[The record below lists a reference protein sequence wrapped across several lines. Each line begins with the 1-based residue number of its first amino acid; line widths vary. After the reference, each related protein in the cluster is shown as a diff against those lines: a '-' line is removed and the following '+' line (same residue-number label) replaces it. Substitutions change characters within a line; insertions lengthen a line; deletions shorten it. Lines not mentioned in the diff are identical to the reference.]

1 MECDYTLS
9 SISNSGSFMNY
20 PMINKKQILLD
31 WINTI
36 NEPTCL
42 LVSNLN
48 DLKDGKVFVEILKH
62 YLYMYNNKQLLYE
75 FFSND
80 INSSHPEQKIK
91 LVLEILVKI
100 SEGDERIILNKFYKI
115 IPRIFKDEE
124 MLLEFVSVLR
134 EIYEKNLTL
143 NPDDLANSKCRQ
155 EEVNEENNQNM
166 YIEDLQNEKDLINS
180 KNLKSNQSQEHLEK
194 YNASNNYCNYVN
206 QINLLNTI
214 NSNNSS
220 RPNNKNY
227 CSNKQYNFNKEF
239 ISTQNKGNQ
248 NKKCTNE
255 NVPAQQSTINEPFQQ
270 EFEIDQT
277 NYDNSMQ
284 NHHMAFPFTSQGS
297 TITSNYHTQTTNGK
311 NNLFTSPFECNN
323 QARTM
328 DTPKNYQEMSPQFQ
342 ILSTNK
348 KEEPAMQ
355 ITHSNN
361 LSISPSK
368 QQSFKPMKRKTSY
381 TTNNSN
387 TNISFTTSN
396 NDNSFCFMNDASKT
410 YSKKKKAIINMTRG
424 IIYINNKMCTIDYS
438 MFKLKYA
445 KFLKPTDPIIE
456 INYNNIKKYNVLSKI
471 DDLEKK
477 PKKQNENND
486 IYPPTPSKKPSMIR
500 KEIRLTTEKKKMQSQ
515 IHQLSQ
521 PYTSSNLQE
530 ASEDGVNIGI
540 KSRIYYWLID
550 LGIIKEKMI
559 SINNLP
565 NICINGVLFCDL
577 VNRCEGRVEKIK
589 GIIRK
594 TTTKS
599 QIQVNINK
607 VLEFLRSIEKFSSK
621 YLWSGNDIAKGNREV
636 IWGLLDD
643 LCYFYAKQKTFNNN
657 THSTNTSFRRSKSK
671 PQFKSSKTSN
681 SFSVKNNQSKQKETE
696 TFFDESINSY
706 TNNFGNITTNTNR
719 DFNISN
725 ISNVNN
731 NTSKKHSVFFN
742 STNPNQNI
750 INHITHQEES
760 EMFTISNYKTKPI
773 KHKDSYSKTPQN
785 IIIKRIPKPKNQ
797 GMNKRIQSVD
807 KIKSAKNISKDMN
820 YSNFLTNRHKG
831 TYSNQMTSGNSTKSF
846 IIF

>member
-9 SISNSGSFMNY
+9 SISNSGSLMNY
-20 PMINKKQILLD
+20 PIINKKQILLD
-31 WINTI
+31 WVNTI

-42 LVSNLN
+42 LVSSLN

-62 YLYMYNNKQLLYE
+62 YLYMNSNKQLLYE

-80 INSSHPEQKIK
+80 INSSHPEQKLK
-91 LVLEILVKI
+91 LVLDILTKI
-100 SEGDERIILNKFYKI
+100 SEGDEKIILNKFYKI

-124 MLLEFVSVLR
+124 ILLEFLSVLR
-134 EIYEKNLTL
+134 EIYDKNLTL
-143 NPDDLANSKCRQ
+143 IPDDLANSKYRQ
-155 EEVNEENNQNM
+155 VEINEENNNQDM
-166 YIEDLQNEKDLINS
+166 YIEDLQNEKDLTNS
-180 KNLKSNQSQEHLEK
+180 KGVNSSQPQELLEK

-206 QINLLNTI
+206 QINVLNTI

-220 RPNNKNY
+220 RLINKNY
-227 CSNKQYNFNKEF
+227 CSNKHHNFNKDF
-239 ISTQNKGNQ
+239 ITPQNNGL
-248 NKKCTNE
+248 E
-255 NVPAQQSTINEPFQQ
+255 HHSSINEPTKQ
-270 EFEIDQT
+270 EFEIEQT

-284 NHHMAFPFTSQGS
+284 NQHIAFPFTSQGS

-311 NNLFTSPFECNN
+311 NNLFTSPFERNS

-328 DTPKNYQEMSPQFQ
+328 DTPKKIQEMSPQFQ
-342 ILSTNK
+342 ILSTSK
-348 KEEPAMQ
+348 KEEPEMQ

-361 LSISPSK
+361 ISISPSK
-368 QQSFKPMKRKTSY
+368 QQPFKPMKRKTSF
-381 TTNNSN
+381 TTNNS
-387 TNISFTTSN
+387 NISFTTSN
-396 NDNSFCFMNDASKT
+396 NDNSFCFMNDASKA

-445 KFLKPTDPIIE
+445 KFIKPTDPIIE

-471 DDLEKK
+471 DDQEKK
-477 PKKQNENND
+477 TKKQIENNNVCL
-486 IYPPTPSKKPSMIR
+486 PTPSKKPSKIR
-500 KEIRLTTEKKKMQSQ
+500 KEINSTTEKKKMQPQ

-521 PYTSSNLQE
+521 AYPNSNLE
-530 ASEDGVNIGI
+530 EVNEEGVNIGI
-540 KSRIYYWLID
+540 KSKIYYWLID

-589 GIIRK
+589 GITRK
-594 TTTKS
+594 TITKS

-607 VLEFLRSIEKFSSK
+607 VLEYLRSIEKFSSK
-621 YLWSGNDIAKGNREV
+621 YLWSGNDIAKGNRQV

-643 LCYFYAKQKTFNNN
+643 LCYFYAKQKIFTNS
-657 THSTNTSFRRSKSK
+657 THSTNTSFMRSKSK
-671 PQFKSSKTSN
+671 PQLKSSKTSH
-681 SFSVKNNQSKQKETE
+681 SFSAKNNHEPKQKETE

-731 NTSKKHSVFFN
+731 INTSKKHSVFFT
-742 STNPNQNI
+742 STNPNQNV
-750 INHITHQEES
+750 INHIIHQEES
-760 EMFTISNYKTKPI
+760 EMFTVSNYHTKAI
-773 KHKDSYSKTPQN
+773 KHKDSYSKPPQN
-785 IIIKRIPKPKNQ
+785 IIVKKIPKPKNP

-807 KIKSAKNISKDMN
+807 KTKATKNISKDMN
-820 YSNFLTNRHKG
+820 YSHFLTNRHKG
-831 TYSNQMTSGNSTKSF
+831 TYSNQMTNGNSTKSF